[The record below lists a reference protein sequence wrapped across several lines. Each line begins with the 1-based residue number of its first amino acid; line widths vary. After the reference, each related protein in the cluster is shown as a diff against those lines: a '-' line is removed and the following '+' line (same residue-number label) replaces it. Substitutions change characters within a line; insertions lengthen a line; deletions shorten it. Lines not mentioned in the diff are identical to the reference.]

1 MVCIY
6 ITNIFLFSMQL
17 DDENEFHK
25 EELSHC
31 DQRLS
36 SLYSELS
43 TRNQELSSLRQEL
56 ENLKQNLSEKE
67 KKCETFDGLLD
78 EKAAEVS

>member
-1 MVCIY
+1 MPNVFV
-6 ITNIFLFSMQL
+6 FLQL

-36 SLYSELS
+36 SLNSELS
-43 TRNQELSSLRQEL
+43 SRGQELSSLQQEL
-56 ENLKQNLSEKE
+56 RNLKQNLSEKE
-67 KKCETFDGLLD
+67 NKCETLEGLLD